1 VGKRR
6 RWKEGQ
12 GNEEMGKMRREMWE
26 LVGIRS
32 KRLVG
37 RVGKTVGE
45 RKGEI
50 RKRSKELED
59 I

>member
-1 VGKRR
+1 VRKRR
-6 RWKEGQ
+6 R
-12 GNEEMGKMRREMWE
+12 EMRE
-26 LVGIRS
+26 LVGRRR
-32 KRLVG
+32 KRLEG